1 MDKAL
6 PNDTDTPPF
15 NLEKPIPISG
25 SGVPGPTGA
34 MAYFCIDR
42 HRRAVNVVFL
52 DGHATHIPLQDLWKL
67 QWNRTFT
74 PHQVIIP

>member
-1 MDKAL
+1 
-6 PNDTDTPPF
+6 
-15 NLEKPIPISG
+15 
-25 SGVPGPTGA
+25 

-52 DGHATHIPLQDLWKL
+52 DGHATRVPLHDLWKL

-74 PHQVIIP
+74 ARDVVIPP